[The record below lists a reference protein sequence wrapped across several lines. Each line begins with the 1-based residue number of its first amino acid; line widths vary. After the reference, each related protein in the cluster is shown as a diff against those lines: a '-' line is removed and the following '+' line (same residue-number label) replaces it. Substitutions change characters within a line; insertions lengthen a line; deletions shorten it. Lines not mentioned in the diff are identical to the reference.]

1 MMWRK
6 SRSRRNLSVA
16 VEHIHSGDL
25 PGLVAST
32 GAQEEVS
39 RLQQQLAQWNNDY
52 WKQGDSGV
60 SDDVYDRLS
69 MRLTQWQRCF
79 DLHAV
84 GVSTLPRRQCE
95 ASGGAYRGAQT
106 GR

>member
-6 SRSRRNLSVA
+6 AGA
-16 VEHIHSGDL
+16 VICL
-25 PGLVAST
+25 LLWST
-32 GAQEEVS
+32 FTLATCPVWSPARAQEEVS

-69 MRLTQWQRCF
+69 MRLTQWQRI
-79 DLHAV
+79 DIA
-84 GVSTLPRRQCE
+84 RRQCE